1 MNDFV
6 EYLVKNLV
14 DNPEDVKV
22 ETFDG
27 KQSTVVEVR
36 VADDDVAK
44 LVGRQ
49 GRTIKA
55 LRTIALIVGSRF
67 KKRVRLELVH

>member
-36 VADDDVAK
+36 VADGDVAK

-55 LRTIALIVGSRF
+55 LRTIALTVGSRF
-67 KKRVRLELVH
+67 NKRVRLELVH